1 MFYFCDFVMKIVKV
15 DSVNPFDNPH
25 GVEAKKI
32 YDSEDCKTIFICLKP
47 KQALKLHTTPVDVFF
62 YILEGRGNVVIG
74 NEKQEVTRNML
85 IESPKGIP
93 HLLEND
99 GVGYFKFLV
108 IKLPKTK

>member
-1 MFYFCDFVMKIVKV
+1 MKIVKV
-15 DSVNPFDNPH
+15 DSVNPFDNPQ
-25 GVEAKKI
+25 I

-62 YILEGRGNVVIG
+62 YILEGRGKVVIG
-74 NEKQEVTRNML
+74 NERQEVTRNML

-93 HLLEND
+93 HLLENA